1 MDVKEMDIKKLLN
14 TALCKPDKEDTVEY
28 FNMKGRVSANVL
40 TTSQQSMPTCSYTY
54 EADITKFWEEFKS
67 LKSDCDYQ
75 LSFNTLMMRVLIEG
89 LKVAPRLNA
98 HIEYNHTTACGRLVV
113 KKHINVA
120 MPVCMKNGE
129 TFTVNVLE
137 TENKNLKELSAQISE
152 LVYKLENSDVDRS
165 LFDLL
170 TLRMVGRM
178 FMGKIVSTA
187 SQIATAYLGKYK
199 VVAFNEIFKPHKEND
214 LTIDELNEGTVCL
227 TNWGA
232 LANGFNGTVTHSPLL
247 HPQVFLLSIGNVR
260 EENFVFRNDKGKI
273 DMGTKKILPISLMFD
288 HRIGG
293 FSDIVPFLKK
303 LDEIFSNP
311 EVIKEW

>member
-1 MDVKEMDIKKLLN
+1 MNLKKLIN
-14 TALCKPDKEDTVEY
+14 TALCKPDKQDELEY

-40 TTSQQSMPTCSYTY
+40 TTSQQSMPTCSYIY
-54 EADITKFWEEFKS
+54 EADVTQFMKTFEE
-67 LKSDCDYQ
+67 LKNSCGYQ

-89 LKVAPRLNA
+89 LKIAPRLNA
-98 HIEYNHTTACGRLVV
+98 HVEYNHTTACGRLVV

-120 MPVCMKNGE
+120 MPVCMKSGE

-137 TENKNLKELSAQISE
+137 TENKTLEELSEQISG
-152 LVYKLENSDVDRS
+152 LLYKLENTDVDRS

-170 TLRMVGRM
+170 TLRMVGRI
-178 FMGKIVSTA
+178 FMGKVVSTM
-187 SQIATAYLGKYK
+187 SQIVTAYTGKYK
-199 VVAFNEIFKPHKEND
+199 VVGFDEMFKPHTEND

-232 LANGFNGTVTHSPLL
+232 LAKGFNGTVSYSPLL
-247 HPQVFLLSIGNVR
+247 HPQVFLMSIGNVR
-260 EENFVFRNDKGKI
+260 DENYVYKNDDGEI
-273 DMGTKKILPISLMFD
+273 DMDTKKVLPITLMFD

-293 FSDIVPFLKK
+293 FADVAPFIRK

-311 EVIKEW
+311 EIIKKW